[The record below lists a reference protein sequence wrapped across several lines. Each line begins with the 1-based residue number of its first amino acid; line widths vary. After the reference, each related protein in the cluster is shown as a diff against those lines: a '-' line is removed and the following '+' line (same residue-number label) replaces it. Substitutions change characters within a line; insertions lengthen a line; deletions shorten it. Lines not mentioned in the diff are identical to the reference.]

1 MTMKILV
8 IDDNEN
14 NTSTLSKFFNSKG
27 FSTIICNEPMAGLRH
42 IQQEKFDVIL
52 LDVNMPVVGEIG
64 VIELLASDNILKNQN
79 IFIFSEEDLPD
90 IKVKNLLR
98 RDGVNGFLKQPVDP
112 EKLLTIITN

>member
-1 MTMKILV
+1 MKILI
-8 IDDNEN
+8 IDDNEK

-27 FSTIICNEPMAGLRH
+27 FSTLISNEPMDGLRH

-52 LDVNMPVVGEIG
+52 LDVNMHVVGEIG
-64 VIELLASDNILKNQN
+64 VIELLASDDILKEQN

-90 IKVKNLLR
+90 IMVKNLLR
-98 RDGVNGFLKQPVDP
+98 RDGVAGFLKKSVDP